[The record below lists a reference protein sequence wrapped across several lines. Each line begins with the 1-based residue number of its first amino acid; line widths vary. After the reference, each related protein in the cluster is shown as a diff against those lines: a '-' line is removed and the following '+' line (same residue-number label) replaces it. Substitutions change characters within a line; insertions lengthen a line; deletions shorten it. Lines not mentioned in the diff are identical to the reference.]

1 MIDTHAHIYLQ
12 ELAPERE
19 ALMQRARA
27 AGIQRIYMPAIDS
40 SEMDALLE
48 TEQQYPEYCVAMM
61 GLHPC
66 YVKDNFQD
74 ELALVETWLGK
85 RRFAAVGEIGL
96 DRYWDRSYDSQ
107 QLEAFQVQMEWALQ
121 YGLPVVIHTRD
132 AMAATI
138 DAVRPFAARGLRGI
152 FHCFGGSVQEAQAII
167 DMGFCL
173 GIGGVLTY
181 KKSGLAATLS
191 ALPFDSLVLETDAPY
206 LAPVP
211 HRGKKNEPSFLPL
224 IAQCLAEVKG
234 MEVAQVVELTSRRA
248 LEIFGK

>member
-1 MIDTHAHIYLQ
+1 
-12 ELAPERE
+12 
-19 ALMQRARA
+19 
-27 AGIQRIYMPAIDS
+27 
-40 SEMDALLE
+40 LE
-48 TEQQYPEYCVAMM
+48 TEQHYPEYCLAMM

-121 YGLPVVIHTRD
+121 YALPVVIHTRE

-138 DAVRPFAARGLRGI
+138 EAVRPFTARGLRGI
-152 FHCFGGSVQEAQAII
+152 FHCFGGTVEDARQII
-167 DMGFCL
+167 DMGFHL

-181 KKSGLAATLS
+181 KKSGLAEVMQNIPIEA
-191 ALPFDSLVLETDAPY
+191 LVLETDAPY

-211 HRGKKNEPSFLPL
+211 YRGKKNEPSFLPL
-224 IAQCLAEVKG
+224 IAQRLAEVKG
-234 MEVAQVVELTSRRA
+234 LELTEVVELTSRRA